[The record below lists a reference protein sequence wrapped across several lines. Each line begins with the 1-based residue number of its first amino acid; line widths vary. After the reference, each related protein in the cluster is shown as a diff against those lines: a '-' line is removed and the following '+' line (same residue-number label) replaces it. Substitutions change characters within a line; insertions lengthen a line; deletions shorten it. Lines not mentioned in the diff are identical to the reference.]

1 MMKINN
7 IGNQNINPYKR
18 NLNKIDQVS
27 KTGKTA
33 SDKIEISS
41 AAKEMQEVSKIG
53 KERQAKVEALKN
65 QVQNGN
71 YTIDPKAIAKGLKNF
86 YNEN

>member
-18 NLNKIDQVS
+18 NLSKMDQV
-27 KTGKTA
+27 GKAGKPA

-41 AAKEMQEVSKIG
+41 AAKEMQEVSKLG
-53 KERQAKVEALKN
+53 KERQARVEALKD
-65 QVQNGN
+65 QVQTGN

-86 YNEN
+86 YNGQ

>member
-18 NLNKIDQVS
+18 NLSKMDQV
-27 KTGKTA
+27 GKAGKPA

-41 AAKEMQEVSKIG
+41 AAKEMQEVSKLG
-53 KERQAKVEALKN
+53 KERQARVEALKD
-65 QVQNGN
+65 QVQSGN

-86 YNEN
+86 YNGQ

>member
-18 NLNKIDQVS
+18 NLNKMDQVS
-27 KTGKTA
+27 KMGKLA

-41 AAKEMQEVSKIG
+41 AAKEMQEVSKLG
-53 KERQAKVEALKN
+53 KERQARVEELKD
-65 QVQNGN
+65 QVQSGN

-86 YNEN
+86 YNGN

>member
-1 MMKINN
+1 MKINN

-18 NLNKIDQVS
+18 NLNKMDQLGNI
-27 KTGKTA
+27 GKKA

-53 KERQAKVEALKN
+53 KERQAKVEALKD
-65 QVQNGN
+65 QVQSGN
-71 YTIDPKAIAKGLKNF
+71 YTIDPKAIAKGLKDF
-86 YNEN
+86 YNGS

>member
-1 MMKINN
+1 MKINN

-18 NLNKIDQVS
+18 NMNKMDQVA

-33 SDKIEISS
+33 ADKIEISS
-41 AAKEMQEVSKIG
+41 TAKEMQEVSKLG
-53 KERQAKVEALKN
+53 KERQAKVEALRD

-71 YTIDPKAIAKGLKNF
+71 YTIDAKAIAKGIKNF
-86 YNEN
+86 YHQN

>member
-1 MMKINN
+1 MKINN
-7 IGNQNINPYKR
+7 IGSQKINPYQR
-18 NLNKIDQVS
+18 NFTNKVDQAG

-41 AAKEMQEVSKIG
+41 AAKEMQEVSRLG
-53 KERQAKVEALKN
+53 KERQAKVESLKN

-86 YNEN
+86 YSGN